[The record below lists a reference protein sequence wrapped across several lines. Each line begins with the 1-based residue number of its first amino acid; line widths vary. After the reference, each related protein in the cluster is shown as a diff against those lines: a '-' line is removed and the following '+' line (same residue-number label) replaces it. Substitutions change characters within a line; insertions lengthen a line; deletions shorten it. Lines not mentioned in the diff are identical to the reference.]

1 MDAFVRDISQAARG
15 GDRLFGGS
23 QHVRGLKVIIRPRA
37 RVPRRM
43 GYRVGELMASQSR
56 RTLLGAFDRMVHST
70 ANYWVGMLSDLAA
83 ALIFLALGLHRFS
96 GPWVVAGG
104 VAIMGFLFSGLLE
117 YIVHRWLLHGP
128 LSMARRGHAHHHA
141 EPRALISTPLC
152 VVMTGA
158 LAMWGLLGLVLPV
171 GLAALLVFGLYA
183 GYNYFALV
191 HHWQHHRRR
200 DGACVAHWQR
210 LERLHHLHH
219 HRQMVNFGISTTIW
233 DRLFGTFQPTN
244 EPARASVFWST
255 IRSYWM
261 KLTCKPS
268 ATS

>member
-1 MDAFVRDISQAARG
+1 
-15 GDRLFGGS
+15 
-23 QHVRGLKVIIRPRA
+23 
-37 RVPRRM
+37 M

-56 RTLLGAFDRMVHST
+56 RTLLGAFDRMVYST
-70 ANYWVGMLSDLAA
+70 ANYWVGMVSDLAA

-96 GPWVVAGG
+96 GHWVVAGG

-128 LSMARRGHAHHHA
+128 PSMARRGHAHHHA

-158 LAMWGLLGLVLPV
+158 LIMWGLLGLVLPV

-200 DGACVAHWQR
+200 DGACVAHWRR

-233 DRLFGTFQPTN
+233 DRLFGTFQPTD
-244 EPARASVFWST
+244 EPATNDIRWRP
-255 IRSYWM
+255 IRSSWK
-261 KLTCKPS
+261 KLTCRPS